1 MIPLSKAIG
10 WSTRKVMLILLT
22 ILHPSFF
29 RETVAKDDKPITY
42 VVKRTC
48 TCSTASSTSLGSC
61 KRLILLTELVLFFP
75 WKKLVFDSVF
85 SLSVVWPSQPFS
97 RIMEKTLH
105 FSLSHYMT
113 LSWLPL
119 RKKSCLSTSVS
130 LPIIFS
136 HYLDLYCSFI
146 LVQRWFQF
154 STNNFRRRF
163 SVLSPFFSDG
173 VQATRNAGQ
182 ENHMNFPLN
191 RNEDCVIMGFLVVLK
206 VYR

>member
-119 RKKSCLSTSVS
+119 RKKAVSAHQYLCLSSF
-130 LPIIFS
+130 PIIWTFIVVL
-136 HYLDLYCSFI
+136 YLCKDGSNSRRIISAADFPSF
-146 LVQRWFQF
+146 
-154 STNNFRRRF
+154 
-163 SVLSPFFSDG
+163 P
-173 VQATRNAGQ
+173 
-182 ENHMNFPLN
+182 P
-191 RNEDCVIMGFLVVLK
+191 FLVTGFKLLEMRAK
-206 VYR
+206 KTTWISHWIGMKTAW